1 MDNATLY
8 SYGFGVAAAGLA
20 VFVALPYLSGDI
32 KAEKRKEALQAPRAK
47 RGLDRIDSVTR
58 RKQVSESLKELEQR
72 GKSKKVTL
80 DMKLAQAGLDWSRT
94 VYVVVSVA
102 LGATLGL
109 GTYVV
114 NGSPLIGAAAALVG
128 GLGLPAWLLSF
139 RKKRRLASFVNEF
152 PNAVDVVI
160 RGVKAGL
167 PLGDCLRIIAT
178 ESPDPLKSEF
188 RRVVE
193 AQAVGLTVSEA
204 VERMAERVP
213 VTESHFFAIVIG
225 IQQKSGGNLTEAL
238 GNLSRVIRDR
248 KKMRGKVKAVSSE
261 AKASAGIIGALP
273 FVVGTMVYL
282 TSPDYMSL
290 LFTTSTGRY
299 IMMGCA
305 CWMGIG
311 IFVMKKMISFDI

>member
-1 MDNATLY
+1 MDTSTLY

-20 VFVALPYLSGDI
+20 VYVALPYLSGDI
-32 KAEKRKEALQAPRAK
+32 KAEKRKEALQAPRAT
-47 RGLDRIDSVTR
+47 RGLERIDSVTR

-72 GKSKKVTL
+72 GKSKKVSL
-80 DMKLAQAGLDWSRT
+80 DIKIAQAGLEWSRT
-94 VYVVVSVA
+94 TYILISVVLA
-102 LGATLGL
+102 GLLGVGVF
-109 GTYVV
+109 VV
-114 NGSPLIGAAAALVG
+114 NGSPLIAGAAALVG
-128 GLGLPAWLLSF
+128 GFGVPSWLLSF

-152 PNAVDVVI
+152 PNAVDIVI

-193 AQAVGLTVSEA
+193 AQAVGLTVTEA

-213 VTESHFFAIVIG
+213 VTESNFFAIVIG
-225 IQQKSGGNLTEAL
+225 VQQKSGGNLTEAL

-273 FVVGTMVYL
+273 FVVGALVYL

-290 LFTTSTGRY
+290 LFTTDTGRL
-299 IMMGCA
+299 MMLGCA
-305 CWMGIG
+305 VWMGIG
-311 IFVMKKMISFDI
+311 IFVMKKMITFDI